1 MVQNS
6 PQQADNPLDQ
16 TIYDSLKNYEQ
27 QIQVLKGQVKLLN
40 WKLEKEQVA
49 SAYWKI
55 LINGTNKIS
64 QEGFTEE
71 EQKHLAEVIA
81 S

>member
-1 MVQNS
+1 
-6 PQQADNPLDQ
+6 
-16 TIYDSLKNYEQ
+16 
-27 QIQVLKGQVKLLN
+27 VKFLN

-49 SAYWKI
+49 STYWKI